1 MCKTVDERLELIR
14 IAISLF
20 QKETSATA
28 NDRMLLAKF
37 IEVQVRL
44 ILNENKL

>member
-14 IAISLF
+14 KSVSLF
-20 QKETSATA
+20 QKETNTTA
-28 NDRMLLAKF
+28 HDRMLLAKF
-37 IEVQVRL
+37 IEWQVRL